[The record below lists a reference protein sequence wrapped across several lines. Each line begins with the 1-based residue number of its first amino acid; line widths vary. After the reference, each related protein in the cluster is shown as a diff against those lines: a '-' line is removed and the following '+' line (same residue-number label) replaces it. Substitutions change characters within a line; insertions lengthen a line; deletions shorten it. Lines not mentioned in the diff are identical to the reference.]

1 MRGNALVHTTAKL
14 ALCSGFFHTYSYW
27 RQLLVT
33 EAKLPSL
40 GLGSIPW
47 AEGRVLSGRGR
58 TPGFRNTKKVF
69 LCFHSLESLANGTAI
84 KEPEAEL
91 PSPREAPSEAEAE
104 VTAWRVQWASLKE
117 EAGEYEEGCCDERF
131 VCHDSEQALENWAN
145 SLWAGLADLRASVRR
160 LQTPQS
166 SGPSQGQTAQDVQR
180 SFQSFKAEQ
189 SQAFERL
196 LGEQQLLEDALASLE
211 KRFDSWV
218 GESNSM
224 RQRTGSH
231 SKENLNASDD
241 PRGGNAFLE
250 DPELL
255 QLKTELQELEAV
267 EVQEPSYGGW
277 AETDHQVFVRIL
289 RVFRMQATSQCY
301 ARLAFQFPDLS
312 EAALADHVK
321 WYSDHQA
328 RQARRRLLLAR
339 WRERRSFL
347 SSQSQANEKRNQAP
361 AREMR
366 ERSRDEQRR
375 RVRAWREAREEEESR
390 LAAMQRQVE
399 LEQARE
405 ARRREKRH
413 QKKLKEFAEAYRKQ
427 RDEEKRQA
435 AQSLSSQ
442 ASQRALSEEDR
453 QRIVQR
459 NLAMLTKK
467 MQAMPR
473 GDPPQ
478 SVQRNP
484 AYDHVKSRLHDQTRS
499 FAQKIA
505 QKEDEEEEA
514 QQ

>member
-1 MRGNALVHTTAKL
+1 M
-14 ALCSGFFHTYSYW
+14 
-27 RQLLVT
+27 
-33 EAKLPSL
+33 
-40 GLGSIPW
+40 
-47 AEGRVLSGRGR
+47 
-58 TPGFRNTKKVF
+58 
-69 LCFHSLESLANGTAI
+69 

-104 VTAWRVQWASLKE
+104 VTAWRTEWASLKE
-117 EAGEYEEGCCDERF
+117 EAREYEEGCCDERF
-131 VCHDSEQALENWAN
+131 VCHDSEEALENWAN
-145 SLWAGLADLRASVRR
+145 NLWAGLADLRASVKR
-160 LQTPQS
+160 LQTPES

-189 SQAFERL
+189 GQAFEGL
-196 LGEQQLLEDALASLE
+196 LSEQQLLEDALASLE
-211 KRFDSWV
+211 KRFDGWV
-218 GESNSM
+218 GESPSM
-224 RQRTGSH
+224 RQRTRGSR
-231 SKENLNASDD
+231 SKENLNHLDD
-241 PRGGNAFLE
+241 QRGNAFLQ

-347 SSQSQANEKRNQAP
+347 SSQSQASEKRNQAP
-361 AREMR
+361 VREMR

-435 AQSLSSQ
+435 AQWLSSQ

-478 SVQRNP
+478 LVQRNP
-484 AYDHVKSRLHDQTRS
+484 AYDHIKSRLHDQTRS

-505 QKEDEEEEA
+505 QKEDEEQEEA

>member
-1 MRGNALVHTTAKL
+1 MKFCVRSFEFIFVKTRTRSARHTFAG
-14 ALCSGFFHTYSYW
+14 LCS
-27 RQLLVT
+27 LLRRRPCPT
-33 EAKLPSL
+33 SQQEM
-40 GLGSIPW
+40 
-47 AEGRVLSGRGR
+47 
-58 TPGFRNTKKVF
+58 
-69 LCFHSLESLANGTAI
+69 

-145 SLWAGLADLRASVRR
+145 SLWAGLADLRASVKR
-160 LQTPQS
+160 LQTPES

-218 GESNSM
+218 GVLLSLLRWPLFLS
-224 RQRTGSH
+224 S
-231 SKENLNASDD
+231 
-241 PRGGNAFLE
+241 GNAFLE

-321 WYSDHQA
+321 WYSEHQA

-361 AREMR
+361 VREMR